1 MSLGSLALAIWLVLV
16 GITWLG
22 WVAISTK
29 FLGGWAA
36 LTGLLLFL
44 EAYHPI
50 TVWRRPAA

>member
-1 MSLGSLALAIWLVLV
+1 MSLGSLALAIWLILV
-16 GITWLG
+16 GLSWLG
-22 WVAISTK
+22 WVTISTK

-36 LTGLLLFL
+36 LTGLLLLL